1 MTFNGKRIGNRILVK
16 KMRDV
21 SNRRACKL
29 TKTRSNYRGLGHFLP
44 FPFSFSLSRF
54 TCIES
59 GKLRNAVNRK
69 MTKQFSLALIMNENK
84 LGRQVCVYI
93 LLICAGCVIIR
104 WPRWVEHTISNRLL
118 RAERM
123 SPAYTAIA
131 ADIEQTIFAGA
142 CKLLES
148 LHVTKTCHLFTNIS
162 DLKDYVYTITNVY
175 WKMILSET

>member
-1 MTFNGKRIGNRILVK
+1 MGKESATEYLWRKWEMSQIVAPVNWRKLVLIIGALDI
-16 KMRDV
+16 
-21 SNRRACKL
+21 
-29 TKTRSNYRGLGHFLP
+29 F

-162 DLKDYVYTITNVY
+162 DLNDYVYIQMCIA
-175 WKMILSET
+175 KMVLSET

>member
-1 MTFNGKRIGNRILVK
+1 MGKESATEYLWRKWEMSQIVAPVNWRKLVLIIGALDN
-16 KMRDV
+16 
-21 SNRRACKL
+21 
-29 TKTRSNYRGLGHFLP
+29 FFP

-118 RAERM
+118 RAGRM

-131 ADIEQTIFAGA
+131 ADIEQTISAGA

-162 DLKDYVYTITNVY
+162 DLNDYVYIQMCIEK
-175 WKMILSET
+175 WF

>member
-1 MTFNGKRIGNRILVK
+1 MGKESATEYLWRKWEMSQIVAPVNWRKLVLIIGALDI
-16 KMRDV
+16 
-21 SNRRACKL
+21 
-29 TKTRSNYRGLGHFLP
+29 FFP

-162 DLKDYVYTITNVY
+162 DLKDYVYTNTNVY

>member
-1 MTFNGKRIGNRILVK
+1 
-16 KMRDV
+16 MRDV

-29 TKTRSNYRGLGHFLP
+29 TITRSNYRGLGHFFLP
-44 FPFSFSLSRF
+44 LFFSLSRF

-59 GKLRNAVNRK
+59 GKLRNAFNRK
-69 MTKQFSLALIMNENK
+69 MTKQFSLALLMNENK
-84 LGRQVCVYI
+84 QGQVCVYI
-93 LLICAGCVIIR
+93 LLICAGCEIIR

-123 SPAYTAIA
+123 SPTYTAIV

-142 CKLLES
+142 CKLSES

-162 DLKDYVYTITNVY
+162 DLNDYVYVNMCIENDFKRNIAPSNQCIVQIFTVQ
-175 WKMILSET
+175 

>member
-1 MTFNGKRIGNRILVK
+1 MGKESATEYLWRKWEMSQIVAPVNWRKLVLIIGALDI
-16 KMRDV
+16 
-21 SNRRACKL
+21 
-29 TKTRSNYRGLGHFLP
+29 F
-44 FPFSFSLSRF
+44 FPSLSPF
-54 TCIES
+54 LCLDLHVLKVVNWEMLLI
-59 GKLRNAVNRK
+59 GKWQ
-69 MTKQFSLALIMNENK
+69 QFSLALIMNENK

-162 DLKDYVYTITNVY
+162 DLNDYVYIQMCIEK
-175 WKMILSET
+175 WF